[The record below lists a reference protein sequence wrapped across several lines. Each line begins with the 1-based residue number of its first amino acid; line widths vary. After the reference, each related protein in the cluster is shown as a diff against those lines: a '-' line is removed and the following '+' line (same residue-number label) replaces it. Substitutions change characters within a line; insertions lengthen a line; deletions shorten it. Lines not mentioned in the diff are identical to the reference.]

1 MHPAIPTKAADTA
14 DLADSLTS
22 GTPIAWRGHV
32 CLLIASGI
40 LATAPIGKAIISIPV
55 IRDDLMLSPA
65 FASLI
70 IVTFATLG
78 TVFGLGAGIA
88 IHRLDD
94 RWSPILGMAAISIG
108 SLIGA
113 VAPNEV
119 ILLAARVFEGAG
131 FLGVVLAIPSTLARI
146 VPCADRQLVM
156 TVWPA
161 YMPVGFVVMML
172 LGPLLRTIG
181 WQTLWLAT
189 ALLTGACSLAL
200 AIFAPRLPKAVAAEA
215 TDHFGITSAVRE
227 VALTCTK
234 QGWKAERSE
243 VCVGMLDARFCLL
256 RLYVPDVLARVYPA
270 VAADIDEECGAWNRR
285 YG

>member
-1 MHPAIPTKAADTA
+1 MNAGSRAPLPELSAASINARALHQRPMHPAIPTKAADTA
-14 DLADSLTS
+14 GLADSLSS

-32 CLLIASGI
+32 CLLIASG
-40 LATAPIGKAIISIPV
+40 
-55 IRDDLMLSPA
+55 
-65 FASLI
+65 
-70 IVTFATLG
+70 ATLG

-146 VPCADRQLVM
+146 VPCANRQLVM

-161 YMPVGFVVMML
+161 YMPVGLVVMML
-172 LGPLLRTIG
+172 LGPLMPTIG
-181 WQTLWLAT
+181 WQNLWLAT
-189 ALLTGACSLAL
+189 ALLTGACG
-200 AIFAPRLPKAVAAEA
+200 RVG
-215 TDHFGITSAVRE
+215 HFCPASTQSCSR
-227 VALTCTK
+227 
-234 QGWKAERSE
+234 RS
-243 VCVGMLDARFCLL
+243 D
-256 RLYVPDVLARVYPA
+256 
-270 VAADIDEECGAWNRR
+270 
-285 YG
+285 

>member
-1 MHPAIPTKAADTA
+1 MNAGSRAPLPELSAASINARALHQRSMHPAIPTKAADKA
-14 DLADSLTS
+14 GLADSLTS

-65 FASLI
+65 FASLVI
-70 IVTFATLG
+70 ATFATLG

-146 VPCADRQLVM
+146 VPSADHRLVM
-156 TVWPA
+156 AVWPA
-161 YMPVGFVVMML
+161 TCP
-172 LGPLLRTIG
+172 
-181 WQTLWLAT
+181 
-189 ALLTGACSLAL
+189 LAL
-200 AIFAPRLPKAVAAEA
+200 W
-215 TDHFGITSAVRE
+215 S
-227 VALTCTK
+227 
-234 QGWKAERSE
+234 
-243 VCVGMLDARFCLL
+243 
-256 RLYVPDVLARVYPA
+256 
-270 VAADIDEECGAWNRR
+270 
-285 YG
+285 

>member
-1 MHPAIPTKAADTA
+1 MNAGSRAPLPELSAASINARALHKLPMHPAIPTKAADTA
-14 DLADSLTS
+14 GLADSLSS

-70 IVTFATLG
+70 IATFATLG

-94 RWSPILGMAAISIG
+94 RWSPILGMAAISMG

-161 YMPVGFVVMML
+161 YMPVGLVVL
-172 LGPLLRTIG
+172 FNDTAPAETY
-181 WQTLWLAT
+181 TL
-189 ALLTGACSLAL
+189 SLHD
-200 AIFAPRLPKAVAAEA
+200 APEPV
-215 TDHFGITSAVRE
+215 D
-227 VALTCTK
+227 
-234 QGWKAERSE
+234 
-243 VCVGMLDARFCLL
+243 
-256 RLYVPDVLARVYPA
+256 
-270 VAADIDEECGAWNRR
+270 
-285 YG
+285 